1 MSTTEQ
7 IAGELLSGHDWTGKI
22 FSDGWR

>member
-7 IAGELLSGHDWTGKI
+7 IAGELLSGHDWTGNI